1 MIPQWERNG
10 KVAVWKTYERK
21 KSKKKKKEKQWNL
34 ERVGRIYGFDEGNGR
49 VKMIF

>member
-21 KSKKKKKEKQWNL
+21 KSKKKKEKQWNL
-34 ERVGRIYGFDEGNGR
+34 ERVGRIYGFEGNGR

>member
-21 KSKKKKKEKQWNL
+21 KSKKKKRKKMKSL